1 MARLR
6 KEPAKDGPV
15 ALLVLSCPERQARLA
30 AILRALG
37 VDLLWVRQC
46 WEARALLQ
54 TRPPLLTVIT
64 DATLADGNWRDVLRT
79 VVDYDPQAGVIL
91 IAPSS
96 ADEVLWSEALWLG
109 VHDIL
114 LEPFTETE
122 AQQVV
127 EGVLRVVRAP
137 EHRLIGDSRGEQ
149 HATAE
154 IRS

>member
-15 ALLVLSCPERQARLA
+15 VLLVLSCPERQARLA
-30 AILRALG
+30 AILHALG

-54 TRPPLLTVIT
+54 TRLPLISVVT
-64 DATLADGNWRDVLRT
+64 DATLEDGNWCDLLRT
-79 VVDYDPQAGVIL
+79 VVDYDPQASVIV

-96 ADEVLWSEALWLG
+96 ADEMLWSEAIWQG

-114 LEPFTETE
+114 VEPFTETE

-127 EGVLRVVRAP
+127 EGALRVARAQ
-137 EHRLIGDSRGEQ
+137 ERSLIGDSRSQ
-149 HATAE
+149 QAAAE

>member
-6 KEPAKDGPV
+6 KEPAKEGPV
-15 ALLVLSCPERQARLA
+15 VLLVLSCPERQARLG
-30 AILRALG
+30 AILHALG

-54 TRPPLLTVIT
+54 TRPPLLSVVT

-96 ADEVLWSEALWLG
+96 ADEMLWSEAMWLG

-114 LEPFTETE
+114 VDPFTQAE

-127 EGVLRVVRAP
+127 ESVLRVAGAQQP
-137 EHRLIGDSRGEQ
+137 SLIGDSRSEQ
-149 HATAE
+149 QAAVE